1 MKRMIGVG
9 GPRSMVHGLWSLL
22 LLSSVLCPPSSEAQ
36 VPNLINYQGRLLD
49 GTNLVNGTVGLSLRL
64 FNVPAGG
71 ASLYEDS
78 NTVTVMDG
86 LYATFI
92 GDNTTGGSLTN
103 ALTNAAVYVEVAVNG
118 TALTPR
124 ERVASVAYALATRGL
139 LVGPDSRVVVL
150 PDVNAVSNFSAYA
163 VIGGGR
169 RNAIDGSTAAVI
181 SGGRTN
187 TIAELSNAST
197 IGGGEGNQ
205 LANQAE
211 YATVGGGLR
220 NRLGS
225 GSFGGA
231 IAGGAFNASGANAS
245 YAAIGGGLTNTV
257 GDGAGWATIGG
268 GNANHVGFN
277 SIGGTIGGGGLNR
290 VGTNTEYGVIGGGLI
305 NVIWETATY
314 ATIAGGRDNWVR
326 GDYGMIP
333 GGYACVATNFAFAA
347 GRQAK
352 AQHAGAFVWGD
363 STVAEVSSA
372 SGNSVTFRAGGGYR
386 LFSNAGLTL
395 GAELPPNATAWVV
408 ISDRHAKE
416 NFAPIDTAAILDQ
429 VAQLPLT
436 AWTYKA
442 DPEHRRYIG
451 PVAQDFHAAFGLGND
466 TTISTLDAD
475 GVALAAIQALA
486 ADARRQTTDDRG
498 RQVQI
503 DTLRMENAELKQQ
516 LDDVLHRL
524 RALEER

>member
-1 MKRMIGVG
+1 MKRTIGVG
-9 GPRSMVHGLWSLL
+9 SPWSKVHGLTYLL
-22 LLSSVLCPPSSEAQ
+22 LLSSVLCPLSSAHAQ
-36 VPNLINYQGRLLD
+36 APQLINYQGRLLN
-49 GTNLVNGTVGLSLRL
+49 GTNLVNGAVGLSLRL
-64 FNVPAGG
+64 FNVSAGG

-78 NTVTVMDG
+78 NTVTVVDG

-92 GDNTTGGSLTN
+92 GDNPTGGSLTN

-150 PDVNAVSNFSAYA
+150 PDVNAISNFSDYA

-181 SGGRTN
+181 SGGRSN
-187 TIAELSNAST
+187 TIAELSNASA

-205 LANQAE
+205 LAYQAE
-211 YATVGGGLR
+211 FGTVGGGLR

-231 IAGGAFNASGANAS
+231 IAGGAFNAGGANSS
-245 YAAIGGGLTNTV
+245 YAAIGGGITNTV
-257 GDGAGWATIGG
+257 GDAAGWATIAG
-268 GNANHVGFN
+268 GNANHVGYN
-277 SIGGTIGGGGLNR
+277 SISGTIGGGRLNR
-290 VGTNTEYGVIGGGLI
+290 IGTNTEDGVIAGGLV
-305 NVIWETATY
+305 NVIWENAKY
-314 ATIAGGRDNWVR
+314 ATIAGGWDNWVR
-326 GDYGMIP
+326 GDGGMIP

-352 AQHAGAFVWGD
+352 ANHSGAFVWGD
-363 STVAEVSSA
+363 STVGDVSSTN
-372 SGNSVTFRAGGGYR
+372 SRSVTFRAAGGYR

-395 GAELPPNATAWVV
+395 GAELPPNATAWAA
-408 ISDRHAKE
+408 ISDRNAKE

-442 DPEHRRYIG
+442 DPEQRRYIG
-451 PVAQDFHAAFGLGND
+451 PMAQDFHAAFGLGGE
-466 TTISTLDAD
+466 TTINTLDTD

-486 ADARRQTTDDRG
+486 AEDSRQRTEVRG
-498 RQVQI
+498 
-503 DTLRMENAELKQQ
+503 QQ
-516 LDDVLHRL
+516 EKIQALEQTIIEL
-524 RALEER
+524 RARLEALEKR